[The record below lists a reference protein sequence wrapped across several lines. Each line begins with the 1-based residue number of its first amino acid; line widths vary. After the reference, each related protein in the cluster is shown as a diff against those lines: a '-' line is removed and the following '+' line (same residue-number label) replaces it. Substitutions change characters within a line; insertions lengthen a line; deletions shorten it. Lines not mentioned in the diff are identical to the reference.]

1 MINLALTLD
10 LIFQVI
16 HFVSQIL
23 YFSVQFSNILIYEV
37 ILLLLLQKSW
47 GYFFQ
52 VINTTLFFNLLES
65 FSDGFH
71 RFSVIFYHL
80 DPFFVFGY
88 QMSHSI
94 AH

>member
-52 VINTTLFFNLLES
+52 VINTTFFFNLLDLITKEYILKLT
-65 FSDGFH
+65 FENN
-71 RFSVIFYHL
+71 
-80 DPFFVFGY
+80 
-88 QMSHSI
+88 
-94 AH
+94 